1 MSRTRASFFSI
12 ILFCAVM
19 VGALGFVALPAR
31 ASGGYWEAW
40 LYDHTVGRVARIAHD
55 GVNTVTVS
63 DTVLPGTGHSRYVA
77 PSHDGR
83 YIAYVSELSLR
94 VYDSM
99 TNSVVATAPL
109 PADTVSALDFT
120 GSPYMWN
127 STNTQVAL
135 GYGYGL
141 FGGSPSWS
149 WSIVVLDVPSNTP
162 IMSLNEGTPIASA
175 VPPDGYIIPIVQQ
188 FNDFT
193 LIFNTLYYAT
203 EGLPQYP
210 AYAWDFIG
218 SATFAEDSYIGFEL
232 DQNSLGEAVMLLS
245 DGAYP
250 GAFQVDSG
258 YAVPNIVSAY
268 NAFTGTRSDYLS
280 VPGAFRVTFV
290 QSSELVAVS
299 FVDIDTGTPTAIRAY
314 TRGGSL
320 AGEMS
325 DGSLIVANVTSLDGI
340 VGGFIATAS
349 SGTGRAG
356 GTTVYRVYTRPG
368 SVPAPFTAVPVW
380 NSTLGA
386 NYEIA
391 WVSDEGYGPSGTVE
405 AWGSISG
412 STGTLIEPPILID
425 PQIVLT
431 PGVIDPLVI
440 PTPLIIN
447 PQIVSTVAPVPIVIT
462 PPNAVPVGTGLRPGA
477 LAMVQTTEGDP
488 LNVRAGAGRSF
499 NVIGQANHRDSVTI
513 IQGPVAADGFNW
525 WQIALPSG
533 LIGWAVDSA
542 DGIQTLIPLS

>member
-1 MSRTRASFFSI
+1 MSRTRASYFSI

-19 VGALGFVALPAR
+19 IGALGSGAQHVR

-40 LYDHTVGRVARIAHD
+40 LYDHVVGRVARIAHD
-55 GVNTVTVS
+55 GINTVTVS

-83 YIAYVSELSLR
+83 YIAYVSELILR
-94 VYDSM
+94 VYDSL

-120 GSPYMWN
+120 GSSYMWN
-127 STNTQVAL
+127 ATSTQVAL
-135 GYGYGL
+135 GYGYGF
-141 FGGSPSWS
+141 FGGSPS

-162 IMSLNEGTPIASA
+162 IRSLNEGTPIASA
-175 VPPDGYIIPIVQQ
+175 IPSGGFVIPIVQQ

-193 LIFNTLYYAT
+193 IIFNTLYYAT

-210 AYAWDFIG
+210 AYGWDFMG
-218 SATFAEDSYIGFEL
+218 STTFADDSYIGFEL

-245 DGAYP
+245 DADYP
-250 GAFQVDSG
+250 GSVQVESG

-280 VPGAFRVTFV
+280 VPGAFRVTFI

-299 FVDIDTGTPTAIRAY
+299 FVDMDTGTPTAIRAY
-314 TRGGSL
+314 TRGGAL

-368 SVPAPFTAVPVW
+368 STPAPYSAVPVW

-391 WVSDEGYGPSGTVE
+391 WVSDEAYGPSGTVE
-405 AWGSISG
+405 GWGSIG
-412 STGTLIEPPILID
+412 GILIEPPILID

-440 PTPLIIN
+440 PTPVIIN
-447 PQIVSTVAPVPIVIT
+447 PLIVPTVAPVPVIVT
-462 PPNAVPVGTGLRPGA
+462 PPNTVPVGAGLRPGA
-477 LAMVQTTEGDP
+477 QAMVQTTEGDP

-499 NVIGQANHRDSVTI
+499 NVIGQANHRDTVTV
-513 IQGPVAADGFNW
+513 IQGPVAADGFTW

-542 DGIQTLIPLS
+542 DGIQTLIPLN